1 MKNLPAAQET
11 QKTWFRS
18 LGREDSL
25 KEGMATHS
33 SIFAGESHGQMSLP
47 GYIPWGCKM
56 LDMTEAT
63 KHAHTENG
71 VHGKKGIPKP

>member
-18 LGREDSL
+18 LGQEDSL

-33 SIFAGESHGQMSLP
+33 SIFAWRISWTDESARLHSL
-47 GYIPWGCKM
+47 GNVAKCW
-56 LDMTEAT
+56 T
-63 KHAHTENG
+63 
-71 VHGKKGIPKP
+71 